1 MYFKLQI
8 ILKSGVNLMN
18 ICNPFLTINPQ
29 KQDSCLKCKLT
40 KETAINSAM
49 WYVTVITV
57 II

>member
-18 ICNPFLTINPQ
+18 IYNPFLTIIPQ
-29 KQDSCLKCKLT
+29 KQDSSLKFKLT